1 MTQERT
7 SWLDKK
13 WKEKTKKGERTERQN
28 KTKSGEEEKKK
39 FKNWVKAE
47 IKIHETRSGP
57 IKNRI
62 V

>member
-39 FKNWVKAE
+39 EDLKTGLKQ
-47 IKIHETRSGP
+47 R
-57 IKNRI
+57 
-62 V
+62 